1 MFHNGPEAAAFDEV
15 VFSNNYP
22 VHKHCR
28 DGDVHALSTMINSQP
43 MLSIMEDPYRNWTP
57 IHWAAFTG
65 RLDCVRQVVS
75 VEPKTL
81 HIQSSKT
88 FQTALHCA
96 SEGGHPS
103 VVLWLLQAGSNPK
116 VKDVYGESALH
127 KAAKVGNAECA
138 SLLIEVSDNI
148 RSQNLNGHTA
158 SAVAQMNGFI
168 HLARFIYRREE
179 ASLNAFQ
186 NRQIMPLPRM
196 SRKRLRDAVCDED
209 VCKRLRGDDLSLDA
223 PNSMTTSLY
232 EHNSLCNIDVGY
244 QNVLYEFML
253 SEYHG
258 C

>member
-1 MFHNGPEAAAFDEV
+1 MSNTRKILKEVGNPALMTQVATDGMTIFVELLCKKFNLKILSYSLDIMDNIIDTNLLDENVGAHGLKYLKAFYTEA
-15 VFSNNYP
+15 
-22 VHKHCR
+22 
-28 DGDVHALSTMINSQP
+28 T
-43 MLSIMEDPYRNWTP
+43 
-57 IHWAAFTG
+57 
-65 RLDCVRQVVS
+65 
-75 VEPKTL
+75 
-81 HIQSSKT
+81 
-88 FQTALHCA
+88 
-96 SEGGHPS
+96 
-103 VVLWLLQAGSNPK
+103 VLPL
-116 VKDVYGESALH
+116 DVYGESALH